1 MLIKII
7 IEGEKMRSQSNS
19 RNNRNRQKNRCFLRG
34 RHYILK
40 TVYFLSLISVGY
52 LSYMILVN
60 KILPNKYRTVSM
72 LFLALIY
79 AVFALLVFKLK
90 PIKQVTNG
98 QKRASAIKRDKKI
111 KIISFFLSFVLLI
124 FGCGS
129 AFANMYVH
137 KGLKTARD
145 ISKNENIEKLQ
156 FSLIVLKSSPMTK
169 LSDVGSMAVGAS
181 LERDKENVDEYVKKL
196 MAEKNTSLNLKNAN
210 DYAGMAKSLL
220 ENEQKVILFNE
231 GYRAIVEEGVKDFS
245 EKTRI
250 IDSVV
255 IERTKQKTED
265 TTVKNAEGCYNIY
278 VSGNDNYGTLSNIS
292 RSDVNLILS
301 VNTNTKKIL
310 ITTVPRDSYVRIP
323 GRGNNQFDKLT
334 HAGIYGVETS
344 QKTLE
349 NLFGIKIDYYAR
361 INFTS
366 LIKIVDVLGG
376 IEVKNDQSFTAG
388 GYHFDKGTIHLN
400 GERALLF
407 ARERHALTGGD
418 LDRGRNHTKII
429 EAMISKAMSPSILLN
444 YNNIMNAVLEATQ
457 TNVPKDL
464 MISVINKQLE
474 SGGSWKIEKTD
485 ISGHGT
491 TGTLPSYAMPGWKLY
506 MFVPDENSIKATKE
520 KMDKI
525 LSGQ

>member
-1 MLIKII
+1 MRNERKMKNKNRAVNSVKGRHIILKII
-7 IEGEKMRSQSNS
+7 
-19 RNNRNRQKNRCFLRG
+19 
-34 RHYILK
+34 
-40 TVYFLSLISVGY
+40 YFLSLISMGY
-52 LSYMILVN
+52 LSYMILAN
-60 KILPNKYRTVSM
+60 KILPSKYRTVLM
-72 LFLALIY
+72 AALAFVYIVL
-79 AVFALLVFKLK
+79 AMLVFRLK
-90 PIKQVTNG
+90 PIRPAVNR
-98 QKRASAIKRDKKI
+98 QKRASAVKRDRKI
-111 KIISFFLSFVLLI
+111 RVISFILAFILLV
-124 FGCGS
+124 FGGGS
-129 AFANMYVH
+129 AFANVYVH
-137 KGLKTARD
+137 KGLKTAKD
-145 ISKNENIEKLQ
+145 LSKNENIEKLQ

-169 LSDVGSMAVGAS
+169 LSDVGGTAVGAS
-181 LERDKENVDEYVKKL
+181 LERDKENVDEYIKKL
-196 MAEKNTSLNLKNAN
+196 KAEKNTSLNLENGN
-210 DYAGMAKSLL
+210 DYAAMAKALL
-220 ENEQKVILFNE
+220 ANETKIVLFNE
-231 GYRAIVEEGVKDFS
+231 GYRAIVEESIRDFS

-255 IERTKQKTED
+255 IERTKQKAED
-265 TTVKNAEGCYNIY
+265 TAIKNAEGCYNIY

-310 ITTVPRDSYVRIP
+310 ITTVPRDSYVRIS
-323 GRGNNQFDKLT
+323 GRGNNQYDKLT

-388 GYHFDKGTIHLN
+388 GYRFDKGTIHLD
-400 GERALLF
+400 GEHALLF
-407 ARERHALTGGD
+407 ARERHSLTGGD

-429 EAMISKAMSPSILLN
+429 EAMISKAISPSILLN

-457 TNVPKDL
+457 TNVPKEL
-464 MISVINKQLE
+464 MISVVNKQLE

-506 MFVPDENSIKATKE
+506 MFVPDESSIKATKE
-520 KMDKI
+520 KMDTV
-525 LSGQ
+525 LSGR

>member
-1 MLIKII
+1 
-7 IEGEKMRSQSNS
+7 MRSQRNS
-19 RNNRNRQKNRCFLRG
+19 GKQRRKSGTLKG

-40 TVYFLSLISVGY
+40 SIYFLSLISCGY
-52 LSYMILVN
+52 LAYMILIN
-60 KILPNKYRTVSM
+60 KILPDKYRM
-72 LFLALIY
+72 ALVAILVLLY
-79 AVFALLVFKLK
+79 SVFAMLVFRLRHIK
-90 PIKQVTNG
+90 PMAKV
-98 QKRASAIKRDKKI
+98 QKRASVLKRDRKI
-111 KIISFFLSFVLLI
+111 RIISFILAFILLI
-124 FGCGS
+124 FGGGS
-129 AFANMYVH
+129 AFANVYVH
-137 KGLKTARD
+137 KGLKTAKAL
-145 ISKNENIEKLQ
+145 SKNENIEKLQ
-156 FSLIVLKSSPMTK
+156 FSLIVLKNSPITK
-169 LSDVGSMAVGAS
+169 LSDVGSTAVGAA

-196 MAEKNTSLNLKNAN
+196 SAEKNTSLNLKEAK
-210 DYAGMAKSLL
+210 DYAGMATALL
-220 ENEQKVILFNE
+220 SNEQKVILFNE
-231 GYRAIVEEGVKDFS
+231 GYRAIVEDGIKDFA

-250 IDSVV
+250 IDSVI
-255 IERTKQKTED
+255 IERTRQKTDEPD
-265 TTVKNAEGCYNIY
+265 VKNSEGCYNIY
-278 VSGNDNYGTLSNIS
+278 VSGNDNYGTLSNVS

-310 ITTVPRDSYVRIP
+310 ITTVPRDSYVRIA
-323 GRGNNQFDKLT
+323 GRGNNQYDKLT

-376 IEVKNDQSFTAG
+376 IEVKNDQSFTVG
-388 GYHFDKGTIHLN
+388 GYHFDKGTIHLD
-400 GERALLF
+400 GKHALTF

-444 YNNIMNAVLEATQ
+444 YNNIMNSVLEATQ

-464 MISVINKQLE
+464 MISLVNKQLE
-474 SGGSWKIEKTD
+474 SGGSWKIDKTD

-506 MFVPDENSIKATKE
+506 MFVPDESSIKATKA
-520 KMDKI
+520 KMDKV
-525 LSGQ
+525 LNGQ